1 MGGERGTDKESC
13 DSIEIGR
20 EGRAYT
26 MKNRSNFDVKSF

>member
-1 MGGERGTDKESC
+1 MGVERGVDEESC

-26 MKNRSNFDVKSF
+26 MKNRSKF